1 MSTASYTTT
10 IVVDQTPEQVFDA
23 VVDVRSWW
31 FGHIEGNADRI
42 GEEFTYS
49 VSGIHWNAMR
59 VTELVPGA
67 KVAWLVTDSR
77 LEFTEVKDEW
87 TGTTIA
93 FHIEAIDGGTRLKF
107 THVGL
112 VPEDECFTDCS
123 DAWGSFVRGSLRT
136 RITTGAGQPA

>member
-31 FGHIEGNADRI
+31 FGDIEGNADRI

-123 DAWGSFVRGSLRT
+123 DAWGSFVHGSLRT